1 MSSKDDYKFNYYLN
15 SEKSYEWYYNI
26 KDRMMIRLTSGT
38 VVAIYSR
45 VEDER
50 GRIVVVTEDGDYIY
64 ADKEVVI
71 KSGSN

>member
-64 ADKEVVI
+64 ADKEVEI

>member
-1 MSSKDDYKFNYYLN
+1 
-15 SEKSYEWYYNI
+15 
-26 KDRMMIRLTSGT
+26 MMIRLTSGT